1 MEIRLAAALPA
12 SWPLHHHVPT
22 GSGGRSIAKGYPTTW
37 VLDIANPVAR
47 VAVEVDGLTHRL
59 TAQKAIDRRKED
71 SLMSR
76 AWRVV
81 RVSNEEVQANLEGCV
96 EFITAVAARPAAD
109 QTAKPW

>member
-12 SWPLHHHVPT
+12 GWPLHHHVPT

-59 TAQKAIDRRKED
+59 TTQKAIDRLKED

-76 AWRVV
+76 AFRVI
-81 RVSNEEVQANLEGCV
+81 RIPNENVLNNLEAV
-96 EFITAVAARPAAD
+96 VAFILSVAARPAAD
-109 QTAKPW
+109 QTAQPW